1 MHGAT
6 PAPSGSHQNRRGVL
20 RFPDICGRRV
30 TAIIRSRAQPS
41 VLEVANRGALAEID
55 RAQGT
60 DRAARGAA
68 LLVVQTAGYG
78 ADEEMEVIAAALSTT
93 PGRITYPGDSDADHH
108 SWLRH
113 HGMEPE
119 ADRWTIS
126 QDVAVPRSAL
136 SSMLTAAEHVGQ
148 RHGVDG
154 AAVAHTGD
162 GILHLSWSVPQ
173 HPLDG
178 NTRPPSLLAAVDEV
192 YAGTS
197 KLGGA
202 TSNVRGAGLLTQEI
216 DKAVTAL
223 RRDLRAVVDPHG
235 VLGPDAR
242 VENRRTEGA
251 TGTRFHGDVNL
262 VQVGTQHDRKDPD
275 VLAGHPRVPGMSAGS
290 LSAQRRP
297 RSAATRCS
305 AATSTS
311 LSWQVL

>member
-1 MHGAT
+1 MLSTERLRTVRA
-6 PAPSGSHQNRRGVL
+6 SGSVEIG
-20 RFPDICGRRV
+20 
-30 TAIIRSRAQPS
+30 IIRSRVQPS
-41 VLEVANRGALAEID
+41 VLDVTNRGALAEID

-60 DRAARGAA
+60 DLAAHGAA
-68 LLVVQTAGYG
+68 LVLVQTAGYG
-78 ADEEMEVIAAALSTT
+78 ADEEINVIAAALSTT
-93 PGRITYPGDSDADHH
+93 TGRVIHPDAGDADGY
-108 SWLRH
+108 SWLR
-113 HGMEPE
+113 GRGREPE
-119 ADRWTIS
+119 VDRWTIS
-126 QDVAVPRSAL
+126 QDVAVSRSAL
-136 SSMLTAAEHVGQ
+136 ASMLTAAEHFGQ
-148 RHGVDG
+148 VHVVDV
-154 AAVAHTGD
+154 AAVAHAGD
-162 GILHLSWSVPQ
+162 GILHLSWSIPK

-178 NTRPPSLLAAVDEV
+178 NNTPPTLLAAVDGV

-262 VQVGTQHDRKDPD
+262 VQVGTQQDRKDPD

-290 LSAQRRP
+290 LRVCLKVSCPCRG
-297 RSAATRCS
+297 SGS
-305 AATSTS
+305 FLWYGHGGGS
-311 LSWQVL
+311 